1 MFQILADCSA
11 VSNPC
16 KGLDSIVLIVK
27 NGVLPIIQIGIP
39 ILLIIMGSIDLGKAV
54 LSSDE
59 KAVKA
64 AQSMLIKR
72 VISAVAVFLVVTI
85 VTVVMNLLTAGNIK
99 GDSWEACWQCAGQ
112 NNQTTEE

>member
-1 MFQILADCSA
+1 MFQILDKCPAC
-11 VSNPC
+11 N
-16 KGLDSIVLIVK
+16 GLDPIVLIIK

-39 ILLIIMGSIDLGKAV
+39 IILIIMGSIDLGKAV

-85 VTVVMNLLTAGNIK
+85 VTVVMNLLGKGGVDGN
-99 GDSWEACWQCAGQ
+99 GWQACWDCAGQ
-112 NNQTTEE
+112 ASQTTEE